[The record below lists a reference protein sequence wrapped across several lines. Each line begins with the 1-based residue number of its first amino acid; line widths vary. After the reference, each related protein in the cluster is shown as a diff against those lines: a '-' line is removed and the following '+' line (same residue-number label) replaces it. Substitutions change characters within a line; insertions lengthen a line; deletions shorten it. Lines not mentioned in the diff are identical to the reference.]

1 MAEFAPLLVAVLIPL
16 VVPALGFVAAGAD
29 AALRARALGAPA
41 RTGWAG
47 PGRETLRLLRQ
58 QRRSVLGADALL
70 WRTGGVGLVVAAFL
84 LVLVVP
90 VGGIPAADLPLGVIW
105 FTTIDVALWALWW
118 LLGWGPNGAFSLV
131 GGYRFLGQA
140 LAYELPLMFALL
152 APAVAAESLR
162 VADIVTAQR
171 ELWFVVSAPGAAL
184 VYLLSVAA
192 FSAWGPFSAA
202 SGRDLAGG
210 VLAELS
216 GIDRLFVLGGRWC
229 LLVAGA
235 AFAVPMF
242 LGGGAGPLLP
252 SAVWVL
258 VKTLLV
264 LAVLV
269 ALGRAAPVIL
279 PQRLAEVGWVILVP
293 LTLLQI
299 LIVAVVTAV
308 GRA

>member
-16 VVPALGFVAAGAD
+16 VVPALGFIAAGAD
-29 AALRARALGAPA
+29 AALRSRALGAPA
-41 RTGWAG
+41 RVGWAR

-70 WRTGGVGLVVAAFL
+70 WRTGGVGLAVAAFL

-90 VGGIPAADLPLGVIW
+90 VGETPAADLPLGIIW

-118 LLGWGPNGAFSLV
+118 LLGWGPNGAFSLI
-131 GGYRFLGQA
+131 GGYRFLAQA

-152 APAVAAESLR
+152 APAVAAGSLR
-162 VADIVTAQR
+162 VADIVSAQR
-171 ELWFVVSAPGAAL
+171 EVWFVVSTPAAAL

-216 GIDRLFVLGGRWC
+216 GLDRLLVLGGRWC
-229 LLVAGA
+229 VLVAGA
-235 AFAVPMF
+235 AFAVPLF
-242 LGGGAGPLLP
+242 LGGGGGPLLP
-252 SAVWVL
+252 AAVWVI

-264 LAVLV
+264 LAVLI
-269 ALGRAAPVIL
+269 ALGRGVPVIL

-299 LIVAVVTAV
+299 LIVAVAAAV